1 MGSENDIVNGCGG
14 GRFAPDDAITREQL
28 AAILYRY
35 SRYCGQSTAAT
46 VSLEGFSDA
55 GSVSGYAREAL
66 AWAYE
71 TGIVRGTS
79 GNRINPTGFATR
91 AETAAMLHRYLK
103 K

>member
-1 MGSENDIVNGCGG
+1 
-14 GRFAPDDAITREQL
+14 
-28 AAILYRY
+28 
-35 SRYCGQSTAAT
+35 
-46 VSLEGFSDA
+46 
-55 GSVSGYAREAL
+55 REAL

-79 GNRINPTGFATR
+79 GSRINPAGFATR